1 MLTSRQDGERR
12 GLVLL
17 VPRPLQRHLP
27 SLSTCQLLQPRPSQ
41 LAQVLMIMKQV
52 LIIIKQVLMNHDY
65 EMPIDQKYFQGMAQ
79 SACLT
84 RLADSQIRG
93 ESSLQHGT
101 LSEISN
107 FA

>member
-1 MLTSRQDGERR
+1 MLISRQDGERR

-41 LAQVLMIMKQV
+41 LAQVLMI
-52 LIIIKQVLMNHDY
+52 IKQVLMNHDY
-65 EMPIDQKYFQGMAQ
+65 KVTIDQKYFQGTAQ

-84 RLADSQIRG
+84 RPADSQIRG